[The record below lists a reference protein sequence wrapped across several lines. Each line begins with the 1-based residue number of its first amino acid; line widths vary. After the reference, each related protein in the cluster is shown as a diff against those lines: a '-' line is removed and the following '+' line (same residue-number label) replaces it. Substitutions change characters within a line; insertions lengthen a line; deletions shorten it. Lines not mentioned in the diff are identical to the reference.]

1 MAEKLVREISIV
13 IPSKNDEVRISE
25 NIDYLIEYFDT
36 NSINYEIII
45 VSNGSTINSIKKIN
59 NILDFKQ
66 NVKHIVL
73 KEAGKGLA
81 VRQGIKSSK
90 HDLVLF
96 TDADCS
102 VSIDHFSFF
111 CKENSLISPFVIG
124 NRKNK
129 LLSEDIDSPFYRRI
143 TGFGYINFINFLFS
157 LNIEDTQCGFKA
169 IDKKLFK
176 ECIQFNMDG
185 FSFDLELIV
194 LAKLNN
200 IEITEVPV
208 KYVHNKNS
216 KVKPIKHT
224 ISMFFEVFKIYF
236 WFKKAT
242 KNKAKNKHLNL

>member
-1 MAEKLVREISIV
+1 MTEKLVREISIV
-13 IPSKNDEVRISE
+13 IPTRNDEVRICE

-45 VSNGSTINSIKKIN
+45 VSNGSTISSIKKIN

-73 KEAGKGLA
+73 KEPGKGLA
-81 VRQGIKSSK
+81 IRQGIKSSK

-102 VSIDHFSFF
+102 VSIDHFSYF
-111 CKENSLISPFVIG
+111 CKENSLMSPLVIG

-143 TGFGYINFINFLFS
+143 TGFGYINLINFLFS

-169 IDKKLFK
+169 IDKKLFN
-176 ECIQFNMDG
+176 ECIQFKTDG

-224 ISMFFEVFKIYF
+224 ILMFFEVFKIYY
-236 WFKKAT
+236 WYRKASKNYKKR
-242 KNKAKNKHLNL
+242 NE